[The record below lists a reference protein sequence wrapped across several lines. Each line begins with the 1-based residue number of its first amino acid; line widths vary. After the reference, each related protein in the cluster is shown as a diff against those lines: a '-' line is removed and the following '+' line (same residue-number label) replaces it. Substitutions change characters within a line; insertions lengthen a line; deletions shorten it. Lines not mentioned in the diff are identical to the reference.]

1 MLLAPTIFAVIA
13 TQPSLAFVARFYKQ
27 GATKSQFELYISD
40 LTGKNRKLLRTSDEP
55 GSVQWI
61 GRDRLAWFGDKGLW
75 TSKLSPWKPILLKTT
90 TTLRFGESRYRNT
103 EPGMPEMVEDFDRT
117 NGVFI
122 LNPITLK
129 LEPAMETPHHE
140 EIAIPDEDVMTIA
153 DPSNPDHPI
162 KGKRYDG
169 FSYWANG
176 KEVKSEWDMF
186 RAWTADGG
194 AKLWLGIGSHS
205 STSGD
210 INGVML
216 FEKGKKPRTIFED
229 ANCAD
234 FWQGR
239 SLFAYCTSR
248 DTSALGK
255 KQVYT
260 SELHVGD
267 WKKGNNV
274 TILKGLVWV
283 PSVSIRP

>member
-1 MLLAPTIFAVIA
+1 
-13 TQPSLAFVARFYKQ
+13 
-27 GATKSQFELYISD
+27 
-40 LTGKNRKLLRTSDEP
+40 
-55 GSVQWI
+55 
-61 GRDRLAWFGDKGLW
+61 
-75 TSKLSPWKPILLKTT
+75 
-90 TTLRFGESRYRNT
+90 
-103 EPGMPEMVEDFDRT
+103 MPEMVEDFDRT
-117 NGVFI
+117 KGVFI
-122 LNPITLK
+122 LNPSTLK

-140 EIAIPDEDVMTIA
+140 EIDIPGEEEATIPD
-153 DPSNPDHPI
+153 PNNPEHPI

-169 FSYWANG
+169 FRYWVNG
-176 KEVKSEWDMF
+176 KEEKSEWDMF
-186 RAWTADGG
+186 RAWTSDGG

-229 ANCAD
+229 GNCVD
-234 FWQGR
+234 FWTGR
-239 SLFAYCTSR
+239 SLFVYCTSR